1 MNTTTLDLLHSVP
14 GLEIRPDGQTVLSGP
29 ALAALEAVDA
39 MVLSWADQ
47 LGAER
52 YSYSPLLSARQL
64 HKVEHFS
71 SFPHQVVFPAS
82 VNQDRLEGFASL
94 HGPEFYGLEPT
105 DAQITLQRH
114 PWTVPESYRFAGEEL
129 VPFRAGNE
137 IGWQLIDG

>member
-1 MNTTTLDLLHSVP
+1 MNTTALHLLHSVP

-52 YSYSPLLSARQL
+52 HSYSPLLPARQL
-64 HKVEHFS
+64 DKVEHFS

-82 VNQDRLEGFASL
+82 VNQDRLEDFAA
-94 HGPEFYGLEPT
+94 
-105 DAQITLQRH
+105 D
-114 PWTVPESYRFAGEEL
+114 RFPSDRWSSVQGISDL
-129 VPFRAGNE
+129 NKSRRFGGGN
-137 IGWQLIDG
+137 IDGELFEFAPQ